1 MPAAERD
8 RQFLLCRM
16 TVTAFLTLLQGAAV
30 TLLISGAGIA
40 LGVPLSLALALGRW
54 GQVPVLAQVAAFYVS
69 LLRST
74 PAVTLCLLI
83 FFAVPTLGIEI
94 GAWTAAISTLALITA
109 AFNCEIWR
117 AGLMNFPKDQLEAA
131 RAFGM
136 LPTQR
141 FRLIIFPQLWRAAL
155 PGLVNEATLLIK
167 ASPAIAVIGVAEL
180 TRAATRIGAQTY
192 DPLPPMIA
200 ATAIYVAIIVI
211 LVGLQRFI
219 DQRYGKREAA

>member
-1 MPAAERD
+1 MSDCTP
-8 RQFLLCRM
+8 
-16 TVTAFLTLLQGAAV
+16 
-30 TLLISGAGIA
+30 
-40 LGVPLSLALALGRW
+40 ALAGDSCLQIPRPHLLRKLTQHPQ
-54 GQVPVLAQVAAFYVS
+54 GQFRRFFIAGLAGDGACCSREVA
-69 LLRST
+69 RST

-94 GAWTAAISTLALITA
+94 GAWTAAVSTLALITA

-167 ASPAIAVIGVAEL
+167 ASPAIAVIGVVEL

-211 LVGLQRFI
+211 LVGLQRFT
-219 DQRYGKREAA
+219 DQRYGKREAE

>member
-1 MPAAERD
+1 MTANAFL
-8 RQFLLCRM
+8 FLLN
-16 TVTAFLTLLQGAAV
+16 GAGS

-40 LGVPLSLALALGRW
+40 IGVPLGFVLALIRW
-54 GQVPVLAQVAAFYVS
+54 ARIPVLAQVVALYVS

-94 GAWTAAISTLALITA
+94 GAWTAGILTLALVTA

-117 AGLMNFPKDQLEAA
+117 AGLMNFPIEQLEAA

-136 LPTQR
+136 TAGL
-141 FRLIIFPQLWRAAL
+141 RLRRIIFPQLWRASL

-167 ASPAIAVIGVAEL
+167 ASPAIAVIGVAEI

-192 DPLPPMIA
+192 EPLPPMLA
-200 ATAIYVAIIVI
+200 ATGLYVAIILV
-211 LVGLQRFI
+211 LVGLQRLTEK
-219 DQRYGKREAA
+219 RYGRPEHRA

>member
-1 MPAAERD
+1 
-8 RQFLLCRM
+8 M
-16 TVTAFLTLLQGAAV
+16 TATAFLTLLNGAGS

-40 LGVPLSLALALGRW
+40 IGVPLGFVLALIRW
-54 GQVPVLAQVAAFYVS
+54 ARIPVLAQIVALYVS

-94 GAWTAAISTLALITA
+94 GAWTAGILTLALVTA

-117 AGLMNFPKDQLEAA
+117 AGLLNFPAEQLEAA

-136 LPTQR
+136 TAGL
-141 FRLIIFPQLWRAAL
+141 RLRRIIFPQLWRASL

-167 ASPAIAVIGVAEL
+167 ASPAIAVIGVAEI

-192 DPLPPMIA
+192 EPLPPMLA
-200 ATAIYVAIIVI
+200 ATALYVAIILV
-211 LVGLQRFI
+211 LVGLQRLTEK
-219 DQRYGKREAA
+219 RYGRPEHRA

>member
-1 MPAAERD
+1 
-8 RQFLLCRM
+8 M
-16 TVTAFLTLLQGAAV
+16 TTAAFLTLLQGAAI
-30 TLLISGAGIA
+30 TLQLSGAGIA
-40 LGVPLSLALALGRW
+40 IGVPLGLALALSRW
-54 GQVPVLAQVAAFYVS
+54 GQVPVLAQVAAVYVS

-94 GAWTAAISTLALITA
+94 GAWTAGITTLAMVTA
-109 AFNCEIWR
+109 AFNCEVWR
-117 AGLMNFPKDQLEAA
+117 AGLMNFPSDQVEAA

-136 LPTQR
+136 RPAQR
-141 FRLIIFPQLWRAAL
+141 LRLIIFPQLWRTAL

-192 DPLPPMIA
+192 EPLPPMIM

-211 LVGLQRFI
+211 LVGLQRLT
-219 DQRYGKREAA
+219 DRRYGKREAST